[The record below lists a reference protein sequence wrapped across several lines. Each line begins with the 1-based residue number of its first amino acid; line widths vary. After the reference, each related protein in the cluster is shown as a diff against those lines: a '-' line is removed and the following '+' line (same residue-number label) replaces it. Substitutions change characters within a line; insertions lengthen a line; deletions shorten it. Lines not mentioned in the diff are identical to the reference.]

1 MFCHTLFAGWLSSHY
16 QTLFTL
22 VGFFGKKKI
31 QNNYPV
37 VLQSFQIHDFCPFV
51 LTPKLLVVGNNL
63 SPPAVLCFPEL
74 CTFPAVLYS
83 VILPDLMTCSF
94 PCYPFSVLQL
104 CQILSSANHLLLL
117 AVQNKS
123 DKILKNK
130 DYGTSFA
137 TFECSNLRNNEDKK
151 HKQPTCFCNCVI
163 FSFEICECWLI
174 FFKSSIW
181 SLSVDTKEKL
191 HH

>member
-1 MFCHTLFAGWLSSHY
+1 MKPQTHNQWVKECLTLFDFDYFLSLPRAAQHNQEARSNLQKLFSHTCLQVGFPPVIKLHLSSV
-16 QTLFTL
+16 TTT
-22 VGFFGKKKI
+22 FFSKVWI

-37 VLQSFQIHDFCPFV
+37 VLQSFQIHGSCPFV

-94 PCYPFSVLQL
+94 LCYPFSVLQL

-117 AVQNKS
+117 AV
-123 DKILKNK
+123 KINQ
-130 DYGTSFA
+130 TRF
-137 TFECSNLRNNEDKK
+137 SNIKITEPVL
-151 HKQPTCFCNCVI
+151 
-163 FSFEICECWLI
+163 
-174 FFKSSIW
+174 
-181 SLSVDTKEKL
+181 L
-191 HH
+191 HLNDQI